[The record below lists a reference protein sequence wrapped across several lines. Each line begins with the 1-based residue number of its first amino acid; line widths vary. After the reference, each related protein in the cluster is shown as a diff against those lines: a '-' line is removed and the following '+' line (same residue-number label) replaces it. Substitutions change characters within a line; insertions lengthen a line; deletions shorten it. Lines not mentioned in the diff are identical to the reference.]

1 MSPVFEAFTREVE
14 TCHAARSGGGGAS
27 SRAADMVVREI
38 TDDGELEHE
47 TKPLTFAPVIVTI
60 WLCIT

>member
-1 MSPVFEAFTREVE
+1 MSPVFEAFTTEAE
-14 TCHAARSGGGGAS
+14 TCDARSGGGGAS